1 MGNSQYRK
9 WYLRA
14 GENRQGSIEIVSIQR
29 GGRRKIASI
38 QRQARHLDQELE
50 DYKPPF
56 TGSEIINILEI
67 PQGPE
72 VGEVLQ
78 LLENIFIESGPV
90 SNQEAH
96 NFLAELRKDK
106 DN

>member
-1 MGNSQYRK
+1 MYK
-9 WYLRA
+9 
-14 GENRQGSIEIVSIQR
+14 RQIQR
-29 GGRRKIASI
+29 GARKKIAAI

-50 DYKPPF
+50 DYTPPF

-78 LLENIFIESGPV
+78 LLENMFIENGPV
-90 SNQEAH
+90 SNQQAH
-96 NFLAELRKDK
+96 NFLAEWKKAK